1 MNYNTKTI
9 LGLIFILIAFITLII
24 AAIWSIVF
32 QFQNPDM
39 TELRLLIENPYPTV
53 VAIISLIGFMV
64 GKTLIG
70 IK

>member
-1 MNYNTKTI
+1 MKNKIKTTIGMI
-9 LGLIFILIAFITLII
+9 LILIAFIALIV

-39 TELRLLIENPYPTV
+39 IGLRLIIENPGPTII
-53 VAIISLIGFMV
+53 AIVSLIGFGV

-70 IK
+70 LK